1 MDQAPIYQAAPADS
15 QRSADQVGSG
25 SRGLWRVRTSFA
37 TTRKPGELGV
47 FFWEGDFSCKK
58 KILLFLI
65 IFWGDF
71 FVWRKIK
78 FMPLSFCLGEFCK
91 GCAGDECP

>member
-1 MDQAPIYQAAPADS
+1 MLI
-15 QRSADQVGSG
+15 R
-25 SRGLWRVRTSFA
+25 
-37 TTRKPGELGV
+37 LGAVHGGFGGYGRHLQQQENQENWV